1 VLFQQPA
8 QQIAVLRDREASTRS
23 RVLAQHGLVVLRDD
37 AVIRLLA
44 PRAAI
49 ELAAELI
56 AATMPA
62 VAPGPI
68 ARSL

>member
-1 VLFQQPA
+1 
-8 QQIAVLRDREASTRS
+8 
-23 RVLAQHGLVVLRDD
+23 VLAQHGLVVLRDD
-37 AVIRLLA
+37 AVIRLRA

-62 VAPGPI
+62 VAPGPN